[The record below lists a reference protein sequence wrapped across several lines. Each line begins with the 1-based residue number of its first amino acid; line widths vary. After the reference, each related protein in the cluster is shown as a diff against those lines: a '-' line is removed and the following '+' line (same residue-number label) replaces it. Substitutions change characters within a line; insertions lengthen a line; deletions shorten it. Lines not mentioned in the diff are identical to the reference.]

1 MAAGISYAKLS
12 LKFQV
17 YLNYFA
23 QNSTSNQH
31 WTASRYIFNLW
42 QLANQV
48 RAQLAAMRVNHLPP
62 PDLAHPPL
70 NVISLW
76 HFHFWHTVL
85 VPTCRQTEMIQIR
98 FLWLKWLK
106 GLENQ
111 VNVCISAK
119 IRSKYNIT
127 MCRDKSIQMC
137 ENLYG
142 LK

>member
-1 MAAGISYAKLS
+1 MAADISYAKLS

-76 HFHFWHTVL
+76 HFRHMVL
-85 VPTCRQTEMIQIR
+85 VQTCRQTEMIQIR

-106 GLENQ
+106 GLGNQ

-119 IRSKYNIT
+119 IRSKYNV
-127 MCRDKSIQMC
+127 MKLIQMC